1 MALQRAYLRATWLI
15 PSTLACGLLWMLFV
29 PVTTYSPRTLWD
41 LVALACT
48 LALNFGISQR
58 LTRVLADCRGGKRGE
73 ALWVAT
79 VAALGSLLCFGIM
92 GTVVIQAAVTREVRK
107 YGITPRF
114 FGIAKQDFA
123 AKIEE
128 LAEGESDRSDGSV

>member
-1 MALQRAYLRATWLI
+1 
-15 PSTLACGLLWMLFV
+15 MLFV
-29 PVTTYSPRTLWD
+29 PVTTYSPRTIWD

-48 LALNFGISQR
+48 LAVNFGIAQGI
-58 LTRVLADCRGGKRGE
+58 TRVIADCRGGKKGE
-73 ALWVAT
+73 AIWVAT
-79 VAALGSLLCFGIM
+79 VAAFGSLLCFGFI

-107 YGITPRF
+107 YGIKPRF

-128 LAEGESDRSDGSV
+128 LA